1 MSAGNRKADQGQGL
15 AEYSLILLL
24 VSLFLIAALRAF
36 GLSLQSVFEEF
47 TERLP

>member
-1 MSAGNRKADQGQGL
+1 MSVSDRKTDRGQGL